1 MEKPKAIIFD
11 LDGTLIDSK
20 RAYYILFQEV
30 LRENRI
36 KFSKRK
42 LWKELNGQ
50 RAEEVFLK
58 VLKGI
63 EKSEVEKLCNQLREK
78 EVKKGIRLVKP
89 IKNAKK
95 VVDFFRKRMKVY
107 LLTNSDGKFATLIL
121 KKFGLKFN
129 GIFSRED
136 FKDKSEAI
144 KKIADSLG
152 VTTEEILYVG
162 DTVKDIK
169 VARKAKCK
177 VAIIPNW
184 SPKYLVKKEKP
195 DFLLDSI
202 LQLKALF
209 TQES

>member
-30 LRENRI
+30 LKENRI

-50 RAEEVFLK
+50 RAEEVFSK
-58 VLKGI
+58 VLERIK
-63 EKSEVEKLCNQLREK
+63 KSEIEKLCNQLREK

-107 LLTNSDGKFATLIL
+107 LLTNSDRRFVTLIL
-121 KKFGLKFN
+121 KKFGLKFD
-129 GIFSRED
+129 GVFTREN

-144 KKIADSLG
+144 KKIANFLG
-152 VTTEEILYVG
+152 VTTKEIIYVG
-162 DTVKDIK
+162 DTVKDVK

-184 SPKYLVKKEKP
+184 SPKYEVKKEKP
-195 DFLLDSI
+195 NFLLDSL
-202 LQLKALF
+202 LQLKTLF
-209 TQES
+209 TYEG